1 MAHIY
6 RFFYISILI
15 CVTSLSS
22 CVLADGNLLVK
33 KSRNG
38 ICHNKMSQYYDKVK
52 NYQAF
57 YSLDLCVASGGRLP
71 KNSSDGEKANRA
83 SGANYTKNEYK
94 RSEFGNGWLD
104 KDGDCLNERHEILLE
119 SSTST
124 VDRGGNYCTINRGRW
139 IDPYSGKVFY
149 KSSDVDIDHL
159 VPLYWAWNYGANNW
173 SKSQRIE
180 FANDHINLFV
190 VDKRLNREKTAK
202 GVDEWLPP
210 HATFQCEYVV
220 RFERV
225 MNKYKLQFISGDEKN
240 RFGSVKKM
248 VCNK

>member
-1 MAHIY
+1 MI
-6 RFFYISILI
+6 FYKFACKAILI
-15 CVTSLSS
+15 FSVLSPAS
-22 CVLADGNLLVK
+22 GYSDLLVK
-33 KSRNG
+33 KTKSG
-38 ICHNKMSQYYDKVK
+38 ICHDRMSPYYDRVK
-52 NYQAF
+52 IYQSF
-57 YSLDLCVASGGRLP
+57 SSLDLCLESGGRLP
-71 KNSSDGEKANRA
+71 KNSNDGEKANRA
-83 SGANYTKNEYK
+83 SSTSYIKDRYK
-94 RSEFGNGWLD
+94 RSEFGNSWLD
-104 KDGDCLNERHEILLE
+104 KDGDCLNERHEILMKN
-119 SSTST
+119 STST
-124 VDRGGNYCTINRGRW
+124 VGRIGNYCTINYGRW

-159 VPLYWAWNYGANNW
+159 VPLYWAWNHGANNW

-190 VDKRLNREKTAK
+190 VDKRLNREKSAK

-225 MNKYKLQFISGDEKN
+225 MNKYKLQFISSDEKN
-240 RFGSVKKM
+240 RFVSVKKM